1 MAETTSITFLAI
13 LDPSTAALKVS
24 GNNCGGK
31 LVLGFDNSQVPE
43 VLKAVLFAEQLIRV
57 TLELVDE

>member
-1 MAETTSITFLAI
+1 MDSNTITFLAI

-43 VLKAVLFAEQLIRV
+43 VLKCVLLAEQLIRV
-57 TLELVDE
+57 TLEVAED

>member
-1 MAETTSITFLAI
+1 MAEITSITFMAI
-13 LDPSTAALKVS
+13 LDPSTSALKVS

-43 VLKAVLFAEQLIRV
+43 VLKAVLFAEQLIKV

>member
-1 MAETTSITFLAI
+1 MAETTPITFLAI

-43 VLKAVLFAEQLIRV
+43 VLKSVLLAERLIRV
-57 TLELVDE
+57 TLEPVGE

>member
-31 LVLGFDNSQVPE
+31 LILGFDNSQVPQ
-43 VLKAVLFAEQLIRV
+43 VLKSVLLAEQLLRV
-57 TLELVDE
+57 TLEPADE